1 MPFMMVR
8 NDITKMQVDAIVNAA
23 NSSLSPGGGVCGA
36 IFRKAGY
43 LRLVL
48 ACQAIGHCDVGQAVI
63 TDGFALPARH
73 IIHAVGPIW
82 QGGAQNE
89 AALLRACYTN
99 ALLLAEKSDCQSVA
113 FPLISSGIY
122 GYPKEEALQ
131 VATSAIETFLQE
143 HEMTVYLVIFDQEL
157 LTIGEVRYGDIQK
170 YIDDH
175 YVDTYERAYN
185 TGRNEPAQGIQLREQ
200 ESQFLVPLEESIQ
213 EDAPM
218 EDRAAPPQPLS
229 RTSSPGK
236 GRKADRGQKKAGPP
250 APTAPSQVTDKAARP
265 SDALFAAMPSAG
277 TARSLSNLSLDESF
291 STMLFRLIDE
301 KGMTD
306 VEVYKR
312 ANMDRK
318 LFSKLRRPDYSP
330 SKQTVIALAVALRL
344 NLDETKDL
352 LGRAGYALSHSI
364 RFDVIIEYFIV
375 KQEYDIFVI
384 NEGLFYYD
392 QRLLGA

>member
-1 MPFMMVR
+1 MPFMLVR
-8 NDITKMQVDAIVNAA
+8 NDITNMQVDAVVNAA
-23 NSSLSPGGGVCGA
+23 NSSLAPGGGVCGA

-43 LRLVL
+43 SRLL
-48 ACQAIGHCDVGQAVI
+48 QACQGIGHCDVGQAVV
-63 TDGFALPARH
+63 TDGFSLPARY
-73 IIHAVGPIW
+73 IIHAVGPVW
-82 QGGAQNE
+82 QGGEKNE
-89 AALLRACYTN
+89 KSLLRSCYTN
-99 ALLLAEKSDCQSVA
+99 ALLLAEKKGCESVA

-143 HEMTVYLVIFDQEL
+143 CDMMVYLVIFDQEL
-157 LTIGEVRYGDIQK
+157 LTIGEQRYGDIQR

-175 YVDTYERAYN
+175 YVEQYRHTYGTR
-185 TGRNEPAQGIQLREQ
+185 RSEPAQSIQLREQ
-200 ESQFLVPLEESIQ
+200 ENL
-213 EDAPM
+213 
-218 EDRAAPPQPLS
+218 PPTVAERERWDGS
-229 RTSSPGK
+229 FEG
-236 GRKADRGQKKAGPP
+236 
-250 APTAPSQVTDKAARP
+250 
-265 SDALFAAMPSAG
+265 AAMSQMPTPCASVPPKKKRG
-277 TARSLSNLSLDESF
+277 NRSLDDLPLDESF

-318 LFSKLRRPDYSP
+318 LFSKLRKTDYSP
-330 SKQTVIALAVALRL
+330 SKQTVIALAIALRL

-384 NEGLFYYD
+384 NEGLFYYN

>member
-1 MPFMMVR
+1 MLVR
-8 NDITKMQVDAIVNAA
+8 NDITSMQVDAVVNAA
-23 NSSLSPGGGVCGA
+23 NSSLNPGGGVCGA

-43 LRLVL
+43 SRLL
-48 ACQAIGHCDVGQAVI
+48 QACQDIGHCDVGQAVI

-73 IIHAVGPIW
+73 IIHAVGPVW
-82 QGGAQNE
+82 QGGDKNE
-89 AALLRACYTN
+89 AALLRACYTS

-122 GYPKEEALQ
+122 GYPKDEALQ

-157 LTIGEVRYGDIQK
+157 LAIGERRYGDIQR

-175 YVDTYERAYN
+175 YVECQERTYGAR
-185 TGRNEPAQGIQLREQ
+185 RSEPAQRIQQMEQ
-200 ESQFLVPLEESIQ
+200 EEQFRLAMERQ
-213 EDAPM
+213 EQDGAP
-218 EDRAAPPQPLS
+218 EQDRAA
-229 RTSSPGK
+229 R
-236 GRKADRGQKKAGPP
+236 AP
-250 APTAPSQVTDKAARP
+250 APSASILPPKGQAGAPKKKKKSEPKPTASVSFSQSELSLP
-265 SDALFAAMPSAG
+265 GAAMPSADV
-277 TARSLSNLSLDESF
+277 ARSLSDLPLDESF

-301 KGMTD
+301 KGMSD

-318 LFSKLRRPDYSP
+318 LFSKLRKADYSP
-330 SKQTVIALAVALRL
+330 SKQTVIALAIALRL

-352 LGRAGYALSHSI
+352 LGRAGYAPSHSI

>member
-1 MPFMMVR
+1 MPFLLVR
-8 NDITKMQVDAIVNAA
+8 NDITEMRVDAVVNAA
-23 NSSLSPGGGVCGA
+23 NSSLNPGGGVCGA

-43 LRLVL
+43 SRLDR
-48 ACQAIGHCDVGQAVI
+48 ACQAIGHCDVGQAVM
-63 TDGFALPARH
+63 TDGFALPARY

-82 QGGAQNE
+82 QGGGRNE
-89 AALLRACYTN
+89 AALLRDCYTN
-99 ALLLAEKSDCQSVA
+99 ALLLAEKKGCQSVA

-122 GYPKEEALQ
+122 GYPKGEALQ
-131 VATSAIETFLQE
+131 VATSAIETFLRE
-143 HEMTVYLVIFDQEL
+143 HELTVYLVIFDREL
-157 LTIGEVRYGDIQK
+157 LAMGEERYGDIQQ

-175 YVDTYERAYN
+175 YVEQYKHTYGAR
-185 TGRNEPAQGIQLREQ
+185 RSEPARNIQLWEQ
-200 ESQFLVPLEESIQ
+200 EDRFPFPPDRADRFDMAMPTQAPPPCPSA
-213 EDAPM
+213 APM
-218 EDRAAPPQPLS
+218 ERLAQ
-229 RTSSPGK
+229 
-236 GRKADRGQKKAGPP
+236 
-250 APTAPSQVTDKAARP
+250 
-265 SDALFAAMPSAG
+265 
-277 TARSLSNLSLDESF
+277 RSLDDLSLDESF

-318 LFSKLRRPDYSP
+318 LFSKLRRADYSP
-330 SKQTVIALAVALRL
+330 SKPTVIALAIALRL

-364 RFDVIIEYFIV
+364 RFDVIIEYFIE

>member
-1 MPFMMVR
+1 MPFMLVR
-8 NDITKMQVDAIVNAA
+8 NDITNMQVDAVVNAA
-23 NSSLSPGGGVCGA
+23 NSSLAPGGGVCGA

-43 LRLVL
+43 LRLFR
-48 ACQAIGHCDVGQAVI
+48 ACRTIGHCDVGQAVI
-63 TDGFALPARH
+63 TEGFSLLARY
-73 IIHAVGPIW
+73 IIHAVGPVW
-82 QGGAQNE
+82 RGGNKNE
-89 AALLRACYTN
+89 EALLRDCYTS

-157 LTIGEVRYGDIQK
+157 LAIGERRYGDIQR

-175 YVDTYERAYN
+175 YVERQERTYGTR
-185 TGRNEPAQGIQLREQ
+185 RSEPAQRIQQMEQ
-200 ESQFLVPLEESIQ
+200 EEQFRLAMEECQ
-213 EDAPM
+213 EQDGAP
-218 EDRAAPPQPLS
+218 EQDRAA
-229 RTSSPGK
+229 R
-236 GRKADRGQKKAGPP
+236 AP
-250 APTAPSQVTDKAARP
+250 APSASILPPKGQAGAPKKKKKSEPKPTATVSFSQSEPGLPGT
-265 SDALFAAMPSAG
+265 AMPSAG
-277 TARSLSNLSLDESF
+277 AARSLSDLPLDESF
-291 STMLFRLIDE
+291 STMLFQLIDE
-301 KGMTD
+301 KGMSD

-318 LFSKLRRPDYSP
+318 LFSKLRKADYSP
-330 SKQTVIALAVALRL
+330 SKQTVIALAIALRL